1 MYDDFLWLNKES
13 QQAKDIKRFEWFSG
27 GYIAVS
33 KTNPNQ
39 IFDIRYSMLPNEIN
53 GLWGIELNKNAS
65 KDEHISYVT
74 NRNLSR
80 SKLKDLWGLL
90 RNSYTE

>member
-1 MYDDFLWLNKES
+1 
-13 QQAKDIKRFEWFSG
+13 
-27 GYIAVS
+27 
-33 KTNPNQ
+33 
-39 IFDIRYSMLPNEIN
+39 MLPNEIN